1 MRTIIGAAMAAL
13 ALCVWAPGAGALAQD
28 AHNDR
33 PVSITV
39 DLNHPIGAYKPI
51 TDWFG
56 YDEANYTTGHDG
68 KALLAE
74 LHGISGHPVHIRT
87 HNLLTSGDGVAALK
101 WSSTNVYTEDA
112 NGKPVYDFRI
122 LDGIFDEFKA
132 AGITPMVE
140 LGFMPQDLASGTG
153 PYHALYPA
161 RIEGTTVQNPPK
173 DYAKWREL
181 IRVVTAHL
189 AQRYGK
195 GTVRKWYFEVW
206 NEPDQGYWHGTPAE
220 YFKFYDYTAAG
231 LRAALPGAL
240 VGGPA
245 TTGPTKASA
254 DKFLDDFLKHVSKDR
269 SAATGGPVPLDFVSF
284 HAKGAPS
291 LEDGHVRMGVSKELK
306 DADTGFATVARYP
319 KFRNLPIII
328 SEADPEGCAACSPER
343 VPADIYRNG
352 TIYPAYTAAAL
363 KGLFDLQDR
372 RKVNLIAMLNWAFE
386 FEGRPWFEQL
396 RALSTHGVDKP
407 IVNLFR
413 MAGMMKGDRVASTS
427 TGQVPLDQILTGG
440 VRDQADVDVLATR
453 SEHQA
458 AILLWNYHDDEAP
471 APPAPVTMAIKGLP
485 KGVTRVFLSHYR
497 IDDEHSNAFT
507 LWQAMGSPQAPTPA
521 QIAELQLK
529 GGLQMLHTPRWAD
542 VQNGVLTVATHMPR
556 QSVSLV
562 VVGW

>member
-1 MRTIIGAAMAAL
+1 MRTIIGVIVAAMAFA
-13 ALCVWAPGAGALAQD
+13 AGALAQD
-28 AHNDR
+28 AANDR
-33 PVSITV
+33 SVSITV

-51 TDWFG
+51 ADWFG
-56 YDEANYTTGHDG
+56 YDEANYTTAPAG

-74 LHGISGHPVHIRT
+74 LHGISPTPIHIRA
-87 HNLLTSGDGVAALK
+87 HNLLTSGDGVPALK

-112 NGKPVYDFRI
+112 NGKPIYDFRI
-122 LDGIFDEFKA
+122 LDGIFDAYKA
-132 AGITPMVE
+132 AGVTPMVE
-140 LGFMPQDLASGTG
+140 LGFMPKDLASGSG

-181 IRVVTAHL
+181 VRVVAAHL

-195 GTVRKWYFEVW
+195 AAVSQWYFEVW

-231 LRAALPGAL
+231 LRAALPGAR

-245 TTGPTKASA
+245 TTGPSKAKA
-254 DKFLDDFLKHVSKDR
+254 DQFLIDFLAHAAKDR

-291 LEDGHVRMGVSKELK
+291 LENGHARMGLMKELQDT
-306 DADTGFATVARYP
+306 DAGFAAVARYT
-319 KFRNLPIII
+319 KFRKLPIII

-343 VPADIYRNG
+343 VPADIYRNCP
-352 TIYPAYTAAAL
+352 IYAAYTAAAF
-363 KGLFDLQDR
+363 KAMFDLQDR
-372 RKVNLIAMLNWAFE
+372 RKVNLLGMLNWAFE
-386 FEGRPWFEQL
+386 FEDRPWFEQL

-407 IVNLFR
+407 ILNLFR
-413 MAGMMKGDRVASTS
+413 MTGMLKGQRVAVTS
-427 TGQVPLDQILTGG
+427 TGQVPLDDILKTSVLG
-440 VRDQADVDVLATR
+440 APDVDALATR
-453 SEHQA
+453 AEHQA
-458 AILLWNYHDDEAP
+458 AVLLWNYHDDEAP
-471 APPAPVTMAIKGLP
+471 APPAPVTMTIKGLP
-485 KGVTRVFLSHYR
+485 KGVSRVFLTHYR
-497 IDDEHSNAFT
+497 IDDDHSNAYT
-507 LWQAMGSPQAPTPA
+507 LWQAMGSPQPPTPA
-521 QIAELQLK
+521 QIGELQLK

-542 VQNGVLTVATHMPR
+542 VKDGVLTVATHMPR

>member
-1 MRTIIGAAMAAL
+1 MRTIIGAVAAAL
-13 ALCVWAPGAGALAQD
+13 ALGAVALAQD
-28 AHNDR
+28 AANDR
-33 PVSITV
+33 AVSITV
-39 DLNHPIGAYKPI
+39 DLNRPIGAYKPI

-56 YDEANYTTGHDG
+56 YDEANYTTAHDG

-74 LHGISGHPVHIRT
+74 LHGISPTPIHIRA
-87 HNLLTSGDGVAALK
+87 HNLLTSGDGVPALK

-122 LDGIFDEFKA
+122 LDGIFDAYKA
-132 AGITPMVE
+132 AGVTPMVE
-140 LGFMPQDLASGTG
+140 LGFMPKDLASGSG

-181 IRVVTAHL
+181 VRVVAAHL

-195 GTVRKWYFEVW
+195 ATVSQWYFEVW

-231 LRAALPGAL
+231 LRAALPGAR

-245 TTGPTKASA
+245 TTGPSKAKA
-254 DKFLDDFLKHVSKDR
+254 DQFLIDFLAHAAKDK

-291 LEDGHVRMGVSKELK
+291 LENGHARMGLMKELQDT
-306 DADTGFATVARYP
+306 DAGFAAVARYA
-319 KFRNLPIII
+319 KFRKLPIII

-343 VPADIYRNG
+343 VPADIYRNSP
-352 TIYPAYTAAAL
+352 IYAAYTAAAF
-363 KGLFDLQDR
+363 KGMFDLQDR
-372 RKVNLIAMLNWAFE
+372 RKVNLLGMLNWAFE
-386 FEGRPWFEQL
+386 FEDRPWFEQL

-407 IVNLFR
+407 ILNLFR
-413 MAGMMKGDRVASTS
+413 MTGMLKGSRVAVTS
-427 TGQVPLDQILTGG
+427 TGQVPLDDILTSSVQG
-440 VRDQADVDVLATR
+440 APDVDAFATR
-453 SEHQA
+453 AEHQA

-471 APPAPVTMAIKGLP
+471 APPAPVTIAVKGLP
-485 KGVTRVFLSHYR
+485 KGVTRVFLTHYR
-497 IDDEHSNAFT
+497 IDDDHSNAYT
-507 LWQAMGSPQAPTPA
+507 LWQAMGSPQTPTPA
-521 QIAELQLK
+521 QISELQLK

-542 VQNGVLTVATHMPR
+542 VKDGVLTVATQMPR